1 MIVVR
6 TIVDRRERPVP
17 HRTSNSVLI
26 LDEAVVVV
34 VVVVAVANSDSLS
47 IHSDAS
53 SSLAV
58 KDGPA
63 LVVAGIAVAGTAAA
77 AVGVAEV
84 AVDRPLWVAGV
95 VQSRPVGP
103 PTRETNPGVVGFV
116 LISIHFV
123 VVSHN
128 QLRRSHSDEIAI
140 DSVEDFP

>member
-1 MIVVR
+1 MVR
-6 TIVDRRERPVP
+6 TFVDRRERPVP

-26 LDEAVVVV
+26 LDEAVAVVV

-84 AVDRPLWVAGV
+84 AVDRPLWVAGG